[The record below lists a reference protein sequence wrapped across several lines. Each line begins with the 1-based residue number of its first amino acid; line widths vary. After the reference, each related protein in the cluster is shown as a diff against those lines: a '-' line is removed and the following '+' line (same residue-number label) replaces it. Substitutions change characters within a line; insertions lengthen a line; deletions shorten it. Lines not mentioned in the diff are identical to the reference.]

1 MMPRLFS
8 WENDDLYPGDILRIG
23 ALNSCFLGKSNCMV
37 YSIILNNNYLISP
50 SLQERNR
57 SSVIDVSS

>member
-50 SLQERNR
+50 SLQ
-57 SSVIDVSS
+57 